1 MLCLNCVVRSVVLQ
15 YYRIK
20 VAWEAGAKNK
30 KLRKRQRK
38 RIRREKLAGFF
49 FNLAQVSFTV
59 LSLGLAITFVKEE
72 LYDNILLIVLVSMGI
87 ILTVLFAKIGNNIL
101 R

>member
-1 MLCLNCVVRSVVLQ
+1 MSNWSEKQ
-15 YYRIK
+15 EAKKEGKEKDK
-20 VAWEAGAKNK
+20 V
-30 KLRKRQRK
+30 
-38 RIRREKLAGFF
+38 RREKLAGFF
-49 FNLAQVSFTV
+49 FNMAQVSFTV
-59 LSLGLAITFVKEE
+59 LSLGLAITLVKEE

>member
-1 MLCLNCVVRSVVLQ
+1 MGSRSEKQEVKKEAKEKD
-15 YYRIK
+15 K
-20 VAWEAGAKNK
+20 V
-30 KLRKRQRK
+30 
-38 RIRREKLAGFF
+38 RREKLAGFF

-59 LSLGLAITFVKEE
+59 LSLGLAITLVKEE

>member
-1 MLCLNCVVRSVVLQ
+1 M
-15 YYRIK
+15 
-20 VAWEAGAKNK
+20 
-30 KLRKRQRK
+30 
-38 RIRREKLAGFF
+38 
-49 FNLAQVSFTV
+49 AQVSFTV
-59 LSLGLAITFVKEE
+59 LSLGLAITLVKEE

>member
-1 MLCLNCVVRSVVLQ
+1 MGSWSEKQEVKKEAKEKD
-15 YYRIK
+15 K
-20 VAWEAGAKNK
+20 V
-30 KLRKRQRK
+30 
-38 RIRREKLAGFF
+38 RREKLAGFF

-59 LSLGLAITFVKEE
+59 LSLGLAITPLVKEE